1 MTDTSRRAALVTG
14 SASGIGKAA
23 ALRLAAAGYDVA
35 INYSRSADRAKETFD
50 ELNALGGSHLALQAD
65 VSDEDAV
72 RGMVSQ
78 VSAAYGRLDA
88 LVNNAGTTSETPP
101 DDLDG
106 VSLDEWD
113 RVFAVNVR
121 GLFQV
126 TRAAA
131 PLLRA
136 AGGSVVNVASIV
148 GLRPGPQPLA
158 YAASKAAV
166 VSLTRTLSRVL
177 APEVRVNAVAPGWIA
192 GEWMERTL
200 GDNYERLMAR
210 RAQWTPMQR
219 NVTLEDVAES
229 ILSLLESNPFVTG
242 ETIVIDGGYTA
253 TSLVPASEPSV
264 DEFEAGGEQRTVR
277 GDRVPLVGVLG
288 GLPRADRAP
297 EAVER
302 LLRGQ
307 RFEDDERVGVRGLL
321 RLAHQPGG
329 VTDPDVL
336 DLSAA

>member
-1 MTDTSRRAALVTG
+1 MADGADRQVALVTG

-23 ALRLAAAGYDVA
+23 ALRLARAGYDVA
-35 INYSRSADRAKETFD
+35 INYSRSEGRAKETLD
-50 ELNALGGSHLALQAD
+50 ELNTFGGSHLALRGD
-65 VSDEDAV
+65 VSDDNVV
-72 RGMVSQ
+72 RTMIAEVTEK
-78 VSAAYGRLDA
+78 YGRLDA

-106 VSLDEWD
+106 VDLADWD

-136 AGGSVVNVASIV
+136 AGGNVVNVASIV

-200 GDNYERLMAR
+200 GDNYDRLMDR
-210 RAQWTPMQR
+210 RAQWTPLKR
-219 NVTLEDVAES
+219 NVTLDDVADS
-229 ILSLLESNPFVTG
+229 ILSLLESHPFVTG

-253 TSLVPASEPSV
+253 T
-264 DEFEAGGEQRTVR
+264 T
-277 GDRVPLVGVLG
+277 
-288 GLPRADRAP
+288 
-297 EAVER
+297 
-302 LLRGQ
+302 
-307 RFEDDERVGVRGLL
+307 
-321 RLAHQPGG
+321 
-329 VTDPDVL
+329 
-336 DLSAA
+336 

>member
-1 MTDTSRRAALVTG
+1 MADGADRRVALVTG

-23 ALRLAAAGYDVA
+23 ALRLARAGYDVA
-35 INYSRSADRAKETFD
+35 INYSRSQDRAEETLD
-50 ELNALGGSHLALQAD
+50 ELNALGGSHLALRGD
-65 VSDEDAV
+65 VSDENAV
-72 RGMVSQ
+72 RDIIAQ
-78 VSAAYGRLDA
+78 VTEKYGQLDA

-101 DDLDG
+101 EDLDG
-106 VSLDEWD
+106 VDLADWD

-136 AGGSVVNVASIV
+136 AEGSVVNVASIV

-200 GDNYERLMAR
+200 GDNYDRLMDR
-210 RAQWTPMQR
+210 RAQWTPLKR
-219 NVTLEDVAES
+219 NVTLDDVAES
-229 ILSLLESNPFVTG
+229 VLSLLESHPFVTG
-242 ETIVIDGGYTA
+242 ETIVIDGGYAA
-253 TSLVPASEPSV
+253 T
-264 DEFEAGGEQRTVR
+264 T
-277 GDRVPLVGVLG
+277 
-288 GLPRADRAP
+288 
-297 EAVER
+297 
-302 LLRGQ
+302 
-307 RFEDDERVGVRGLL
+307 
-321 RLAHQPGG
+321 
-329 VTDPDVL
+329 
-336 DLSAA
+336 